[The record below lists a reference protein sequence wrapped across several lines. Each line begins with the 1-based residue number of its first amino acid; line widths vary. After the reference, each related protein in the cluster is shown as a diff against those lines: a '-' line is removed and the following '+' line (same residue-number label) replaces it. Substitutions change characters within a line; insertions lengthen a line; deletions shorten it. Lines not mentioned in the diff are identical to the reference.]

1 MTVAKICLSEG
12 KFHHANAC
20 ICVIQQRDD
29 IQSFLEKKLKKCSIS
44 VVLVNYINILSHHTK
59 GSQKLMHFMQKWKR
73 YTVNEY
79 QTI

>member
-29 IQSFLEKKLKKCSIS
+29 IQSFLEKKTKKVFYWCS
-44 VVLVNYINILSHHTK
+44 V
-59 GSQKLMHFMQKWKR
+59 GKLHKYSFSS
-73 YTVNEY
+73 Y
-79 QTI
+79 

>member
-29 IQSFLEKKLKKCSIS
+29 IQSFLEKKLKKCSIG
-44 VVLVNYINILSHHTK
+44 VV
-59 GSQKLMHFMQKWKR
+59 
-73 YTVNEY
+73 
-79 QTI
+79 